1 MDGDFRPP
9 EPKLCRKEASTMH
22 SVPRPVHFVDAGT
35 QIVNANV
42 LHRQGEKD
50 GPVSWEVLVETRES
64 LEEAPAP
71 CPAPA
76 PLAEGAETP
85 VAGVSRPKE
94 SFAEVRPL
102 DGDLHANRRRAI
114 ADRFRDVQRLG
125 VHRQGLADGCV
136 VPPVFT
142 ERLQHGTIRVG
153 RGSNTAWT
161 CKSMHRVI
169 GFRQPH
175 AAFHQLQAQPLQ
187 KPA

>member
-50 GPVSWEVLVETRES
+50 GSVSWEVLVETRES

-161 CKSMHRVI
+161 WQSMHFVS
-169 GFRQPH
+169 GV
-175 AAFHQLQAQPLQ
+175 
-187 KPA
+187 